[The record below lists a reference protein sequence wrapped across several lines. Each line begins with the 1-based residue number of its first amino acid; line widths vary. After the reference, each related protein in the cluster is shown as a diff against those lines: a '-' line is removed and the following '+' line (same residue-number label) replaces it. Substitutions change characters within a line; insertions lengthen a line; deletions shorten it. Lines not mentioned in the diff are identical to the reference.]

1 VPGKM
6 APVPGSW
13 HQPGHLCQEAG
24 TAGRPED
31 AGTGAV
37 TRHDSSTS
45 PMTDKA
51 RTSASPGRAANLPG
65 TPTLD
70 PCQKPGTGARLRC
83 QLVWHGTRDPE
94 FVSFSG
100 FRVAEVD
107 SLGVALAGL
116 LDVEVRYVRGTVE
129 ETDNLAGIGDRPS
142 RDNPQ
147 VSVLGQ

>member
-1 VPGKM
+1 M
-6 APVPGSW
+6 
-13 HQPGHLCQEAG
+13 
-24 TAGRPED
+24 
-31 AGTGAV
+31 
-37 TRHDSSTS
+37 TRHDSSGI
-45 PMTDKA
+45 TDDGQGA
-51 RTSASPGRAANLPG
+51 DVRLTRVPAANLPG